1 MHADSGRI
9 YAGKGQEMHR
19 QRKWVRCLRELCRCS
34 VRCECALTAT
44 ETLRGEGMCAN
55 SREIYAE
62 TTFRECVHEHA
73 TTCTRLTWRNV
84 SWLQARPLDRLQRCV
99 YNITQVRKR
108 RRQTRRGAHTWFF
121 TALPFLSP
129 FLSLFYS
136 AAFVLICLLS
146 LRLPHTAQR
155 PTLKH
160 ESETQTGDAPQRH
173 GSI

>member
-1 MHADSGRI
+1 MRERCQCAVTERMCANNGRI
-9 YAGKGQEMHR
+9 YADNGQEMHR

-99 YNITQVRKR
+99 YNITQVSKNKPADEKGG
-108 RRQTRRGAHTWFF
+108 TH
-121 TALPFLSP
+121 LVLHC
-129 FLSLFYS
+129 
-136 AAFVLICLLS
+136 AAFSFSVPQLVLLC
-146 LRLPHTAQR
+146 RVRFDLPSFLEASAYCTTTNFEAR
-155 PTLKH
+155 
-160 ESETQTGDAPQRH
+160 
-173 GSI
+173 I